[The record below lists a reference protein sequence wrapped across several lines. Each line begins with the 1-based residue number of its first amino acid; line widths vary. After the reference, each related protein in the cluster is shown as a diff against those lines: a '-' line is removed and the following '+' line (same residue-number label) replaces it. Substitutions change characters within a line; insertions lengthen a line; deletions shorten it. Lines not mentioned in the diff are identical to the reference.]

1 MTWLQKFALS
11 SLCLSISA
19 GIWGIFIL
27 LCWIEG
33 KYDTVSLGDLF
44 CFLEMVCF
52 MVALVCSLIFI
63 FGIALNMGA
72 PGVYVFAILLAKDS
86 VIYDKSS
93 GRIEKILKQEEF
105 YWCWQYPY
113 SDYETLAPLTNRS
126 LWLKVAPIACNP
138 EVRRLKLGVLIEP
151 PVTHIDFQKLSD
163 RLGKIFPDFDNAVM
177 SLLYDFCE
185 EKSNFLST
193 LYNPYREEQQEQFK
207 EVIFEALT
215 PKLAEFGL
223 TITGAEFS
231 FTD

>member
-1 MTWLQKFALS
+1 MTWLRKTILI
-11 SLCLSISA
+11 SIYLIITA
-19 GIWGIFIL
+19 FIL
-27 LCWIEG
+27 GLW
-33 KYDTVSLGDLF
+33 
-44 CFLEMVCF
+44 FLLAIINIVGPHQIF
-52 MVALVCSLIFI
+52 TIIGGLIVVPLTLLAMFSPVI
-63 FGIALNMGA
+63 CIGAIANLNS
-72 PGVYVFAILLAKDS
+72 PGEYIFAILLAKGS
-86 VIYDKSS
+86 IIYDKSS

-163 RLGKIFPDFDNAVM
+163 RLGKIFPDFDKAVM

-193 LYNPYREEQQEQFK
+193 LYNPYRDEQQEQFK
-207 EVIFEALT
+207 EVIFESLT

-223 TITGAEFS
+223 TINGAEFS